1 MSDLNGLAYNPL
13 DGYLYA
19 VTTNGVNSQL
29 IRISA
34 TGTSEVLG
42 VLGLGATN
50 IRMGEITPDGIFWLM
65 SQVSG
70 ETTTIYYEVDL
81 VPGSATFGRLLASG
95 TSVIGYYD
103 VFDWAYS
110 STASNTRYLVST
122 PLQRGIV
129 RTWRLLLTCFDSQY
143 SIGTNSLNLGT
154 YLMRFDL
161 DTHTWVAETAYLSGG
176 SSIFLTG
183 STTQAF
189 GGVFGA
195 NNGFIYGI
203 ESYTGRIYQFPL
215 ANVDLLTVIGITL
228 NEAVYLGTV
237 PMGATTNDAA
247 HCYLS
252 GL

>member
-1 MSDLNGLAYNPL
+1 MVGTGVSDLNGLAYNPL

-110 STASNTRYLVST
+110 STASNTRYL
-122 PLQRGIV
+122 
-129 RTWRLLLTCFDSQY
+129 Y